1 MATAKRYQV
10 FVGIN
15 YLPNGKGDKE
25 KRAEPG
31 DVVDDLPAS
40 VVPHW
45 LKRGVI
51 GEHKLKGA
59 SDGA

>member
-1 MATAKRYQV
+1 MARKAYDV

-40 VVPHW
+40 IVPIW
-45 LKRGVI
+45 LEQRVI
-51 GEHKLKGA
+51 GEHKSKGDTDA
-59 SDGA
+59 A